1 MLELSSVH
9 AGYERTQVLNDV
21 SLTSADNGIAAVLG
35 HNGAGKTTL
44 LRAVVGI
51 IRPTIGTITFNG
63 EDITQAAPSK
73 RVKMGMA
80 YVPQG
85 QQSFEQLSTLEN
97 LQVVADGKPRSRRR
111 KLVDHARERFP
122 ALNEVIDKKAG
133 LLSGGQR
140 QQLAIARALIT
151 EPSMLILDEPTEG
164 IQPSVV
170 TEIERTIT
178 GLAAEDGLSV
188 LLAAQHVGFALNS
201 ASKYFVLASG
211 RITSTGDGGSA
222 AQDQVRDAMAI

>member
-1 MLELSSVH
+1 
-9 AGYERTQVLNDV
+9 
-21 SLTSADNGIAAVLG
+21 
-35 HNGAGKTTL
+35 
-44 LRAVVGI
+44 
-51 IRPTIGTITFNG
+51 
-63 EDITQAAPSK
+63 
-73 RVKMGMA
+73 
-80 YVPQG
+80 
-85 QQSFEQLSTLEN
+85 
-97 LQVVADGKPRSRRR
+97 
-111 KLVDHARERFP
+111 
-122 ALNEVIDKKAG
+122 
-133 LLSGGQR
+133 
-140 QQLAIARALIT
+140 
-151 EPSMLILDEPTEG
+151 MLILDEPTEG